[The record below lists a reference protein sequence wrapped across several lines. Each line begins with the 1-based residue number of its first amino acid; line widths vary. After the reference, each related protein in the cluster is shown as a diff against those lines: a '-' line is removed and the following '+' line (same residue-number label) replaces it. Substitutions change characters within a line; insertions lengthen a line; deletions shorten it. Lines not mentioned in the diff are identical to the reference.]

1 MAITTGAALIGGA
14 VIGAGA
20 SYLSASKASEGI
32 EGAAETSAAA
42 QGQALD
48 YLKEV
53 EAAPSY
59 YREEAL
65 GQLAGFYGIP
75 GYESAGTYTPD
86 QQEKMQRLDEMKA
99 AAGIS
104 DAFEGTGFSGLAGAV
119 NPEIERL
126 QAEVDAFVPSGGGPA
141 QGGQQQ
147 IIESVMASPFYESM
161 RKTGAESV
169 GRYASATGGLRSG
182 NAVSAFAES
191 DQNVLQRLVG
201 QRIQGL
207 SGMASLPS
215 YASEIAGVTSGIGA
229 TQGAGILAAAQAQ
242 QQGYQGV
249 GSAITGGINNYLRYN
264 QPPPDSGYRTENP
277 FTPLI

>member
-1 MAITTGAALIGGA
+1 MAGIITASVIGVGGA
-14 VIGAGA
+14 YLAAKKGAEGA
-20 SYLSASKASEGI
+20 EK
-32 EGAAETSAAA
+32 AAETQAAA

-75 GYESAGTYTPD
+75 GYETPGTYTPD

-99 AAGIS
+99 AAGVS
-104 DAFEGTGFSGLAGAV
+104 GAFSGTGFSGLSGVSGAMS
-119 NPEIERL
+119 PEIEQL
-126 QAEVDAFVPSGGGPA
+126 QAEVDAFAPSGGGVA

-147 IIESVMASPFYESM
+147 IIDSVMESPFYESM

-229 TQGAGILAAAQAQ
+229 TKGAGILASAQAQ
-242 QQGYQGV
+242 QQGYQGI
-249 GSAITGGINNYLRYN
+249 GSAITGGINNYLRYQN
-264 QPPPDSGYRTENP
+264 PSLPPGDPGRPAYESY
-277 FTPLI
+277 I